1 MTEENCI
8 FCNIITGKDKEATIV
23 FEVLY
28 PTKVDINSKLANS
41 LFSKKDE
48 TVVILKD
55 RFPAASNHYLVLP
68 RRHIKNAKT
77 LTSEDV
83 QLRKYF

>member
-8 FCNIITGKDKEATIV
+8 FCDIISGKDKEATIV

-28 PTKVDINSKLANS
+28 PTKVDIDSKLTNS
-41 LFSKKDE
+41 LCFKKDE
-48 TVVILKD
+48 MVVILKD
-55 RFPAASNHYLVLP
+55 KFPAALNHFLVLP
-68 RRHIKNAKT
+68 RRHIKTAKT

-83 QLRKYF
+83 ELRKYF